1 MFAKTIIAPVL
12 VALLMIAALGSA
24 ASEECTSEGKVVT
37 EIVAVD
43 GKLQIKAYTTG
54 YCNAW
59 EAIGHGLSAAIAEAR
74 RAQTE
79 KAPPAVALATSA
91 KQ

>member
-43 GKLQIKAYTTG
+43 ASAGMLEQA
-54 YCNAW
+54 A
-59 EAIGHGLSAAIAEAR
+59 AIGHGLSAAIAEAR

>member
-1 MFAKTIIAPVL
+1 MSASRIIAPAL
-12 VALLMIAALGSA
+12 VALITIAALSSA
-24 ASEECTSEGKVVT
+24 TAKECVSEGKVVT
-37 EIVAVD
+37 EIVTVD
-43 GKLQIKAYTTG
+43 GKLQIKAHPTG

-74 RAQTE
+74 RVQAE
-79 KAPPAVALATSA
+79 KAPPAVALVTSA